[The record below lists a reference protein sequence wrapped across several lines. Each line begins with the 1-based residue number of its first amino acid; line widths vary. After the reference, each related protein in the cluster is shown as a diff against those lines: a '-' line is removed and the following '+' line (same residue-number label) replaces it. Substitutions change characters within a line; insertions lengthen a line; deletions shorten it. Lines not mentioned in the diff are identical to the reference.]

1 MQMIFLDP
9 GEVAWLTPETDEDR
23 EFLKLASENGWSV
36 LQAVEEAAK
45 RGLIA
50 PTSRP

>member
-23 EFLKLASENGWSV
+23 EFLKTANEQGWEI
-36 LQAVEEAAK
+36 LKTVEEAIK

-50 PTSRP
+50 SSGVS